1 MFKSWNE
8 LAPKMMDLPKSAP
21 SPVRLWLHHS
31 ANDLNTTSLPWSINH
46 TGCCVNKC
54 IYRQIKLTSVNVLWI
69 RNCAR
74 HSLHVHT
81 PDGSTFLSDVMA
93 AMLKEYDI
101 ISKIWLLIINGY
113 VFEDNSAKFIQI
125 CFETMKPSTFF
136 KECQRNKNN
145 NCNQQDE

>member
-1 MFKSWNE
+1 
-8 LAPKMMDLPKSAP
+8 
-21 SPVRLWLHHS
+21 
-31 ANDLNTTSLPWSINH
+31 
-46 TGCCVNKC
+46 
-54 IYRQIKLTSVNVLWI
+54 
-69 RNCAR
+69 
-74 HSLHVHT
+74 
-81 PDGSTFLSDVMA
+81 MA

-136 KECQRNKNN
+136 KECQQNKNN